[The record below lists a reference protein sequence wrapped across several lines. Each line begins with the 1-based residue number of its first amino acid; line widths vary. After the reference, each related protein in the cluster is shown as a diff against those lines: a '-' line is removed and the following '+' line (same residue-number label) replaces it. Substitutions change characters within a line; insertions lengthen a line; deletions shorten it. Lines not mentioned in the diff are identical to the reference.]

1 MIGHLNLANVAMS
14 SKINLIF
21 YITLEHISGRINTN
35 ALASINAVYIKTL
48 PVAVSLTGRSALM

>member
-21 YITLEHISGRINTN
+21 YITLEHISGRIHTN
-35 ALASINAVYIKTL
+35 ALASRNAVYTKTL
-48 PVAVSLTGRSALM
+48 LIAVSPTDIMR